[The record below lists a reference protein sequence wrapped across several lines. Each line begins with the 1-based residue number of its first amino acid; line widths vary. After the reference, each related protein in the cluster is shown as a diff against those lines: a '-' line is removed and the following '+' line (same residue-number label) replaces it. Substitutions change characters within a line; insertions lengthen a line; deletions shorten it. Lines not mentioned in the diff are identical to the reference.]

1 MPTEKRKN
9 VLSVSSFKTPFPRE
23 VSPMLATL
31 TDKAFDGDNW
41 IFEIKYDGYRII
53 SLIKNK
59 KTKLT
64 SRKQQDYSGRYIH
77 VTKELEKKIK
87 KDVVLDGEV
96 VIEDETGVSNF
107 QLLQNYTRTRE
118 GHVVYYVF
126 DILWLDGYSLEQM
139 PLIDRKELLRKIL
152 PKSSNFIK
160 YSDHVECEGKKLFK
174 LAVKQGLEGL
184 IAKKKASFYYEGA
197 RSNDW
202 LKIKTEKRQ
211 EVVICGYTE
220 PRASRKFFGA
230 LILGVYEKG
239 KLTYVGHTGTG
250 FDYATLKNTYNLVT
264 KFRQKE
270 SPFEDVPKTNMPVT
284 WVKPELVCEIKFSNW
299 TTDGVM
305 RHPVFMGIR
314 EDKKAKEVVR
324 ETIK

>member
-1 MPTEKRKN
+1 MPTEKRKS
-9 VLSVSSFKTPFPRE
+9 VLSVSSFKTPFPGE

-31 TDKAFDGDNW
+31 TDKPFDGDNW

-59 KTKLT
+59 KVKLT
-64 SRKQQDYSGRYIH
+64 SRKQQDYSDRYIH

-96 VIEDETGVSNF
+96 VIDDENGVSNF

-118 GHVVYYVF
+118 GQVVYYVF
-126 DILWLDGYSLEQM
+126 DILWLDGYNLEQM

-160 YSDHVECEGKKLFK
+160 YSDHVEREGRKLFK

-184 IAKKKASFYYEGA
+184 IAKKKTSFYYEGA

-250 FDYATLKNTYNLVT
+250 FDYATLKDIYNLIS

-284 WVKPELVCEIKFSNW
+284 WVKPEIVCEIKFSNF
-299 TTDGVM
+299 TTDGIM

-314 EDKKAKEVVR
+314 EDKRAKEVVR
-324 ETIK
+324 ETAK